1 MLKSALQVAMQCR
14 HFPGVKA
21 RPRPRL
27 LPALRSCGTLF
38 LFLNFALL
46 ACAARVWAQDSAT
59 PSHEGTISG
68 TVYAQDASHPAS
80 QVALS
85 LKSHEAGVFRSILT
99 DYDGHF
105 EVRGLPPGVYEISIE
120 EQGYDSFWI
129 TARLEGPSLKLE
141 LQLAAPPSLPSPNNP
156 YAVSVRE
163 LKIPDN
169 AHQEFIKGLERM
181 AQKDQPGSLS
191 HFTRAV
197 KLFPGYFEAFYHE
210 GVVETNLG
218 HLENAT
224 EAFQKALDL
233 SGGRYGRAVLAMG
246 YIHYLKGM
254 AAEAETIIR
263 RGLVLDPNSADGYVV
278 LGMTLLRLNRP
289 DEAAKSAHEALS
301 RNPNLAN
308 AYLVLADSCA
318 RKQNYREQ
326 LEALDAYLRLEP
338 DGSVSQRVQEVREV
352 AQRIVNRMSQQNVAT
367 NSQHP

>member
-1 MLKSALQVAMQCR
+1 MQCR
-14 HFPGVKA
+14 LFQGVKA
-21 RPRPRL
+21 RPRPQL
-27 LPALRSCGTLF
+27 LTALRSRGTLV

-46 ACAARVWAQDSAT
+46 ACAARVCGQDSAT
-59 PSHEGTISG
+59 PSPEGTISG
-68 TVYAQDASHPAS
+68 IVSAQDASHPAS

-99 DYDGHF
+99 DYDGRF
-105 EVRGLPPGVYEISIE
+105 EVRGLPPGVYEISVE
-120 EQGYDSFWI
+120 EQGYDPFWT

-169 AHQEFIKGLERM
+169 AHQEFNKGLERM
-181 AQKDQPGSLS
+181 AKKDQPGSLS
-191 HFTRAV
+191 HFTTAA
-197 KLFPGYFEAFYHE
+197 KLFPGYFEAFYHQ

-218 HLENAT
+218 HLEKAT
-224 EAFQKALDL
+224 QAFQKALDL
-233 SGGRYGRAVLAMG
+233 SGGRYARAVLAIG
-246 YIHYLKGM
+246 YIHYLEGM
-254 AAEAETIIR
+254 AVEAETIIR

-289 DEAAKSAHEALS
+289 DEAAKSAHEALI

-308 AYLVLADSCA
+308 AYLVLADSSA

-326 LEALDAYLRLEP
+326 LESLDAYLRLEP
-338 DGSVSQRVQEVREV
+338 DGPARQRVQEVREV
-352 AQRIVNRMSQQNVAT
+352 AQRIVNRMNQQNVAA